1 MTDFNNLVP
10 VTETQLNGKLQQ
22 TVSAKQLHHFLGVG
36 RDFSTWIK
44 GRIEQYGF
52 IENDDYVVF
61 DSPELVN
68 QSIKNKQLNKREA
81 VRGGDRRSIDY
92 HLTLNMAKELA
103 MIENNE
109 KGRAIRKYFIRCE
122 EHLKEIAPA
131 IQKKA
136 LNRLKARLKV
146 ADYSRPMCDALT
158 IQRLSLGKETKP
170 HHYTNE
176 FDMINRIVLGMTAK
190 AYRKAH
196 NLTGDIRDHITEEQ
210 LNHLAY
216 LEKSNI
222 TLIDMGWNY
231 EKRKAELI
239 KLSQSYMI
247 RLLGKVA

>member
-22 TVSAKQLHHFLGVG
+22 TVSAKKLHHFLGVG

-68 QSIKNKQLNKREA
+68 QSIKNKQFNKRET

-222 TLIDMGWNY
+222 TLIDIGWNY

>member
-22 TVSAKQLHHFLGVG
+22 TVSAKALHNYLKVG
-36 RDFSTWIK
+36 NDSSTWIK
-44 GRIEQYGF
+44 GRIKEYGL
-52 IENDDYVVF
+52 IKNDDFLIF
-61 DSPELVN
+61 DSSEFRN
-68 QSIKNKQLNKREA
+68 QSTNNEQQIKWTTR
-81 VRGGDRRSIDY
+81 RGGDRKSTDY
-92 HLTLNMAKELA
+92 ILTIGTAKELA

-136 LNRLKARLKV
+136 LKRLKARLEV

-247 RLLGKVA
+247 RLLGKAA

>member
-52 IENDDYVVF
+52 IENDDYVFF

-136 LNRLKARLKV
+136 LNRLKARLEV

>member
-10 VTETQLNGKLQQ
+10 VTETQFNGKLQQ

-68 QSIKNKQLNKREA
+68 QSIKNKQINKRET
-81 VRGGDRRSIDY
+81 VRGGDRRSINY

-122 EHLKEIAPA
+122 EHLKEIAPT

>member
-68 QSIKNKQLNKREA
+68 QSIKNKQLNKRET

-136 LNRLKARLKV
+136 LNRLKARLEV

-158 IQRLSLGKETKP
+158 EQRKALGKSANNTVF
-170 HHYTNE
+170 TNE
-176 FDMINRIVLGMTAK
+176 FDMINRIVLGTTSSKYKK
-190 AYRKAH
+190 AN
-196 NLTGDIRDHITEEQ
+196 NLTGNIRDHLNEFE
-210 LNHLAY
+210 LNHIAY
-216 LEKSNI
+216 LENANI
-222 TLIDMGWNY
+222 TLIHIGYD
-231 EKRKAELI
+231 
-239 KLSQSYMI
+239 
-247 RLLGKVA
+247 

>member
-68 QSIKNKQLNKREA
+68 QSIKNKQLNKRET

-103 MIENNE
+103 M
-109 KGRAIRKYFIRCE
+109 
-122 EHLKEIAPA
+122 
-131 IQKKA
+131 
-136 LNRLKARLKV
+136 
-146 ADYSRPMCDALT
+146 
-158 IQRLSLGKETKP
+158 
-170 HHYTNE
+170 
-176 FDMINRIVLGMTAK
+176 
-190 AYRKAH
+190 
-196 NLTGDIRDHITEEQ
+196 
-210 LNHLAY
+210 
-216 LEKSNI
+216 
-222 TLIDMGWNY
+222 
-231 EKRKAELI
+231 
-239 KLSQSYMI
+239 
-247 RLLGKVA
+247 

>member
-10 VTETQLNGKLQQ
+10 VTETQFNGKLQQ

-44 GRIEQYGF
+44 GRVEQYGF

-68 QSIKNKQLNKREA
+68 QSIKNKQINKRET
-81 VRGGDRRSIDY
+81 VRGGDRRSINY

-122 EHLKEIAPA
+122 EHLKEIAPT

>member
-10 VTETQLNGKLQQ
+10 VTETQFNGKLQQ
-22 TVSAKQLHHFLGVG
+22 TVSAKQLHRFLGIG

-68 QSIKNKQLNKREA
+68 QSIKNKQLNKRET
-81 VRGGDRRSIDY
+81 VRGGDRRSVDY
-92 HLTLNMAKELA
+92 YLTLNMAKELA

-122 EHLKEIAPA
+122 EHLKEITPA

-158 IQRLSLGKETKP
+158 EQRKALGKSANNTVF
-170 HHYTNE
+170 TNE
-176 FDMINRIVLGMTAK
+176 FDMINRIVLGTTSSKYKK
-190 AYRKAH
+190 A
-196 NLTGDIRDHITEEQ
+196 NDLTGNIRDHLNEFE
-210 LNHLAY
+210 LNHIAY
-216 LEKSNI
+216 LENANI
-222 TLIDMGWNY
+222 TLIHIGYDY
-231 EKRKAELI
+231 HQRKAELI
-239 KLSQSYMI
+239 KLSHAYLI
-247 RLLGKVA
+247 RHMAQVA

>member
-10 VTETQLNGKLQQ
+10 VTETQFNGKLQQ

-68 QSIKNKQLNKREA
+68 QSIKNKQINKRET
-81 VRGGDRRSIDY
+81 VRGGDRRSINY

-122 EHLKEIAPA
+122 EHLKEIAPT

-239 KLSQSYMI
+239 KLSQCYMI

>member
-22 TVSAKQLHHFLGVG
+22 TVSAKKLHHFLGVG

-68 QSIKNKQLNKREA
+68 QSIKNKQLNKRET

-222 TLIDMGWNY
+222 TLIDIGWNY

>member
-1 MTDFNNLVP
+1 MTDFNHLVP
-10 VTETQLNGKLQQ
+10 VTETQFNGKLQQ
-22 TVSAKQLHHFLGVG
+22 TVSAKDLHNYLKIGN
-36 RDFSTWIK
+36 DFSTWIK
-44 GRIEQYGF
+44 GRIKEYGL
-52 IENDDYVVF
+52 IKNDDFLIF
-61 DSPELVN
+61 DSSKFRN
-68 QSIKNKQLNKREA
+68 QSTNNEQQIKWTTK
-81 VRGGDRRSIDY
+81 RGGDRKSTDY
-92 HLTLNMAKELA
+92 ILTIGTAKELA

>member
-1 MTDFNNLVP
+1 MTDFNHLVP

-68 QSIKNKQLNKREA
+68 QSIKNKQLNKRET

-136 LNRLKARLKV
+136 LNRLKARLEV

>member
-10 VTETQLNGKLQQ
+10 VTETQFNGKLQQ
-22 TVSAKQLHHFLGVG
+22 TVSAKQLHRFLGIG

-68 QSIKNKQLNKREA
+68 QSIKNKQLNKRET
-81 VRGGDRRSIDY
+81 VRGGDRRSVDY
-92 HLTLNMAKELA
+92 YLTLNMAKELA

-158 IQRLSLGKETKP
+158 EQRKALGKSANNTVF
-170 HHYTNE
+170 TNE
-176 FDMINRIVLGMTAK
+176 FDMINRIVLGTTSSKYKK
-190 AYRKAH
+190 AN
-196 NLTGDIRDHITEEQ
+196 NLTGNIRDHLNEFE
-210 LNHLAY
+210 LNHIAY
-216 LEKSNI
+216 LENANI
-222 TLIDMGWNY
+222 TLIHIGYDY
-231 EKRKAELI
+231 HQRKAELI
-239 KLSQSYMI
+239 KLSHAYLIHHMAQ
-247 RLLGKVA
+247 VA

>member
-10 VTETQLNGKLQQ
+10 VTKTQLNGKLQQ

-52 IENDDYVVF
+52 IENDDYVFF

-136 LNRLKARLKV
+136 LNRLKARLEV

>member
-1 MTDFNNLVP
+1 MTDFNHLVP

-68 QSIKNKQLNKREA
+68 QSIKNKQLNKRET

-122 EHLKEIAPA
+122 EHLKEIAPT

-158 IQRLSLGKETKP
+158 EQRKALGKSENNTVF
-170 HHYTNE
+170 TNE
-176 FDMINRIVLGMTAK
+176 FDMINRIVLGTTSSKYKK
-190 AYRKAH
+190 AN
-196 NLTGDIRDHITEEQ
+196 NLTGNIRDHLNEFE
-210 LNHLAY
+210 LNHIAY
-216 LEKSNI
+216 LENANI
-222 TLIDMGWNY
+222 TLIHIGYDY
-231 EKRKAELI
+231 HQRKAELI
-239 KLSQSYMI
+239 KLSHAYLI
-247 RLLGKVA
+247 RHMAQVA

>member
-1 MTDFNNLVP
+1 MTEFNHLVP
-10 VTETQLNGKLQQ
+10 VTEAQFNGKLQQ
-22 TVSAKQLHHFLGVG
+22 TVSAKDLHNYLKVG
-36 RDFSTWIK
+36 NDFSTWIK
-44 GRIEQYGF
+44 GRIKEYGL
-52 IENDDYVVF
+52 IKNDDFLIF
-61 DSPELVN
+61 DSSKFRN
-68 QSIKNKQLNKREA
+68 QSTNNEQQIKWTTK
-81 VRGGDRRSIDY
+81 RGGDRKSTDY
-92 HLTLNMAKELA
+92 ILTIGTAKELA